1 MSNGSITNL
10 PLGTAM
16 VGGAIA
22 MAILDLLVK
31 KKVLTI
37 DDVQGALKTAE
48 DSFVNSPGITGSI
61 DGARIIG
68 EIAELFTKRWRKRR
82 AFQGY

>member
-1 MSNGSITNL
+1 MSNASINNR
-10 PLGTAM
+10 PHGAAM

-31 KKVLTI
+31 KNVLTI

-48 DSFVNSPGITGSI
+48 GSLINSPAVAGSI

-68 EIAELFTKRWRKRR
+68 EIAEQFTRRWRRR
-82 AFQGY
+82 RRFQ